1 MVLKEREFY
10 ENIKCGNFSKF
21 YIFYGEEGFL
31 IKSAI
36 KKILNISVSKDLFEF
51 NNKKLFFDDF
61 SFDEIEAFLN
71 LVPLCSLKRV
81 LVLKDVD
88 ISKIS
93 AADINN
99 IKNILQNMPDSSIFI
114 VTLKF
119 EEANIKKN
127 TKFKKLLSLYENSTV
142 VEFNLKTKNWLINSF
157 AKRLKEKGF
166 LISRQ
171 NMDLLICRCCKSIEA
186 ISMELGKICAFLG
199 HGEIKKEHIL
209 LFTRNEIKY
218 SVFDIAK
225 NLLAGRRKQAVEI
238 FYNIY
243 NEGVNIYTIF
253 GAITACFVDFYR
265 AKCAKLCGVG
275 LSGLLECYNY
285 KGKEFRIKNAFLLCN
300 EFSIEILRKYVVLLF
315 NIDSDLKTKS
325 ISEDVLFRKLLF
337 NELY

>member
-1 MVLKEREFY
+1 MVLKEREFQ
-10 ENIKCGNFSKF
+10 EAINCGNFSKF

-36 KKILNISVSKDLFEF
+36 KKILNACVSKALFEF

-81 LVLKDVD
+81 LILKDVD

-93 AADINN
+93 VADINN
-99 IKNILQNMPDSSIFI
+99 IKTILKNMPDSSIFI

-119 EEANIKKN
+119 EEPNIKKN
-127 TKFKKLLSLYENSTV
+127 AKFKKLLNLYEDSTA
-142 VEFNLKTKNWLINSF
+142 VEFKLKTKEWLINSF
-157 AKRLKEKGF
+157 SKRLIEKGF
-166 LISRQ
+166 SISRQ
-171 NMDLLICRCCKSIEA
+171 NIDLLICRSSKSIEA

-209 LFTRNEIKY
+209 LFTRNEIQH

-225 NLLAGRRKQAVEI
+225 NLLSGKRKHAVEI

-243 NEGVNIYTIF
+243 SEGVNIYNIF
-253 GAITACFVDFYR
+253 GAIAACFVDFYR

-275 LSGLLECYNY
+275 VSDLLEFYDY

-300 EFSIEILRKYVVLLF
+300 EFSMEILRKYVVLLCD
-315 NIDSDLKTKS
+315 IDIDLKTKN

-337 NELY
+337 NELH